1 MNGNDTSLPPL
12 NWLRAF
18 ESAARHLSFTSAAAD
33 LNMTQSAVSQQI
45 KNLEHYLGRTLFIR
59 RTRSIVMTD
68 AGYAYLPVVQEAFE
82 TLATGTRMMTGG
94 DRGAILSVQCNIAF
108 SVFWLSTAA
117 KSPSPRR
124 DAAKEFSAAIKYET
138 AAILKLDLSNP
149 HTLSKVRKAL

>member
-1 MNGNDTSLPPL
+1 MNNKDTSLPPL

-68 AGYAYLPVVQEAFE
+68 AGYAYLQWFRRHLKPLQPAPV
-82 TLATGTRMMTGG
+82 
-94 DRGAILSVQCNIAF
+94 
-108 SVFWLSTAA
+108 
-117 KSPSPRR
+117 
-124 DAAKEFSAAIKYET
+124 
-138 AAILKLDLSNP
+138 
-149 HTLSKVRKAL
+149 